1 MAENTIPATDLSE
14 QSTTLDLM
22 KLLPLIVLAVA
33 HLPLLWEEYGNLW
46 NKEHYQFFPLALISF
61 GVYFRARR
69 LPGVFHWRPLCWGLV
84 AMDLAL
90 LCYSSGLLQSVSG
103 IGINVSP
110 IGGVIGFWLLI
121 WAVCLAC
128 SDREVKSSL
137 AYLIIL
143 PLITVRPPLGYDKT
157 LILWLQR
164 VTTSVASEIL
174 NFFGYLHQRSGVIL
188 DFPGMKFEVENACS
202 GVQSLY
208 AVLFLAAFVTCG
220 YRRRFF
226 HTVIVIV
233 SGLLF
238 AAVMNVMR
246 ISVIAIAW
254 DSSQI
259 DLTSGFAHDAIG
271 YVALFAA
278 AMLVFSADAFLAFCF
293 DPVPDAK
300 GAGITAIYRNP
311 FVGVWNWLFKV
322 KSRQGEKPRAGV
334 FLPRKLQVP
343 VTVISGILCV
353 SCLYLQFRNLNF
365 F

>member
-1 MAENTIPATDLSE
+1 MAENTIPSADSNLQTGVSGVL
-14 QSTTLDLM
+14 
-22 KLLPLIVLAVA
+22 KLLPLFVLAVA
-33 HLPLLWEEYGNLW
+33 HVPLLLAEYSSLW
-46 NKEHYQFFPLALISF
+46 GKEHYQFFPLALISF
-61 GVYFRARR
+61 GAYFYARR
-69 LPGVFHWRPLCWGLV
+69 LPGAFNWTPVCWGLV
-84 AMDLAL
+84 ALDVVL
-90 LCYSSGLLQSVSG
+90 LCYSSGLDF
-103 IGINVSP
+103 SP
-110 IGGVIGFWLLI
+110 IGGVVGFWLLVL
-121 WAVCLAC
+121 AVCLAC

-143 PLITVRPPLGYDKT
+143 PLITVRPPLGYDLQ

-188 DFPGMKFEVENACS
+188 EFPGMKFEVENACS

-254 DSSQI
+254 DSSQT
-259 DLTSGFAHDAIG
+259 DLTTGFAHDAIG

-293 DPVPDAK
+293 EPVPDAK

-311 FVGVWNWLFKV
+311 FISVWNWLFRV
-322 KSRQGEKPRAGV
+322 SSRKGEQPSPGV
-334 FLPRKLQVP
+334 SLPPKLHMAA
-343 VTVISGILCV
+343 TVGAAILCV
-353 SCLYLQFRNLNF
+353 CCLYFQSRNMNF